1 MKKNIKKIY
10 YQGSEGS
17 YSESVLEACFKG
29 SEYVPCDTFKETVG
43 KIANGEYGLLPVENS
58 LVGTVIEAYETL
70 LESNL
75 EVYMEFSKKI
85 NHALIGLHGAKI
97 ENITK
102 VISHPQALQQCSN
115 FLEGLNIERQPVFD
129 TAGSVMSLLEN
140 GSIEIAAIAGAHFE
154 KDKRFTILQNN
165 ISNHIENYTRF
176 FLVGK
181 EDPEISEKK
190 DKRSAVLIAD
200 DKPGSLLQGL
210 KIFEE
215 LKLNLTKLESRPIL
229 GSPWEYKF
237 YIDYQNDN
245 NDIDGQLEEK
255 LSMVTKEFKI
265 IGKYSSKD
273 L

>member
-1 MKKNIKKIY
+1 MKKVKKIF

-17 YSESVLEACFKG
+17 YSESVLEAYFQDA
-29 SEYVPCDTFKETVG
+29 EYVACETFNETLG
-43 KIANGEYGLLPVENS
+43 SMLNDDYALLPVENS
-58 LVGTVIEAYETL
+58 LVGTVIEAYEAL

-75 EVYMEFSKKI
+75 EVYMEFRKKI
-85 NHALIGLHGAKI
+85 NHALIGLHGSKI

-115 FLEGLNIERQPVFD
+115 FLEGLNIQRQPVFD

-140 GSIEIAAIAGAHFE
+140 DSKETAAIAGEHFE

-190 DKRSAVLIAD
+190 DKRSAVLISD

-245 NDIDGQLEEK
+245 NEIDIQLKDK
-255 LSMVTKEFKI
+255 LSKVTKEFKI
-265 IGKYSSKD
+265 IGKYNSID